1 MKKKI
6 LSLLTAFAMVFGIL
20 VAPFTTANANVS
32 VEKPGDQYYDNG
44 QVPTTKE
51 GAPQDKANA
60 TTTSKIK
67 IHKIVMSSADL
78 SNWSPEDNRTN
89 GGEITAIKQFFGAS
103 AEEVAG
109 VYFEVY
115 KEVPAGTAGAV
126 AGSDLRA
133 KHNDSDK
140 IDATKAYKLVKE
152 GLTKDN
158 GTDKGTDVFD
168 LTAELDKDGENV
180 KPTKFVIVENL
191 EKTTYTKDGKL
202 LNKNGKA
209 IPASIVLP
217 ATIMGGEVL
226 NLYPKNTDAD
236 KPEVVKDYKEQFK
249 QGNEAKND
257 ALNNLRDQET
267 INKDKSNHQIGD
279 EVTYRVETL
288 FKENTSYKTAYWND
302 NMTAGLTYKKGS
314 VKVFINGVAADQA
327 DYTLDETAENGFTVQ
342 LTKAGLKKVSDDK
355 KHLVALEYAATLN
368 EKAIVNIPESNDV
381 DFFYG
386 NDAKQGNTP
395 IPVKPVDKK
404 ITVKKEWDEGKF
416 AEGEKATFQLY
427 DASTGKAVGEKV
439 TIEKGKDTHTWEGL
453 DNEKSYKVVEIE
465 RKDGVE
471 VSYEKTADGQIKAVN
486 HIGHNQEV
494 NPKEPKLVH
503 HGKKFV
509 KISDRDNKRV
519 AGGATFVIMN
529 EAKDKYLAQKAEG
542 KVANNRQEYTE
553 VKAIYDQMVV
563 DAKTNKEITQDAIDQ
578 YYTNQVAPKYKELNT
593 KYEWITTNDPENE
606 ATVVKLTS
614 NKMGQFAIDGL
625 KDGNYN
631 LKEIK
636 APEGYAKL
644 TKEVPFTVSANSW
657 ESEGDIEFNKDTD
670 GQAKENGFALL
681 NKDGNKGSAQKVVNK
696 NLTIP
701 QTGGIGSLIFIVA
714 GLAIMTVAFVAM
726 KKRNAVNA

>member
-1 MKKKI
+1 MKHKI
-6 LSLLTAFAMVFGIL
+6 LSLLTAFAMASTIL
-20 VAPFTTANANVS
+20 VAPFTSAKADQTVT
-32 VEKPGDQYYDNG
+32 KPGDQYYDNG
-44 QVPTTKE
+44 QVPVKKE
-51 GAPQDKANA
+51 GAPEDQENA
-60 TTTSKIK
+60 TTTSTIK
-67 IHKIVMSSADL
+67 IHKIVMSSTDL
-78 SNWSPEDNRTN
+78 NNWSPEDNRTN

-126 AGSDLRA
+126 AGSELKA
-133 KHNDSDK
+133 KHNNSDK

-152 GLTKDN
+152 GLTEAN
-158 GTDKGTDVFD
+158 GTKEFD
-168 LTAELDKDGENV
+168 LSAELDKDGEKV

-209 IPASIVLP
+209 IPALIELP
-217 ATIMGGEVL
+217 ATIMGGSVL

-249 QGNEAKND
+249 QGDQASND

-267 INKDKSNHQIGD
+267 IDKDKSNHQIGD

-314 VKVFINGVAADQA
+314 VKVFINGAAAEKA

-342 LTKAGLKKVSDDK
+342 LTEAGLKKVSDDK

-404 ITVKKEWDEGKF
+404 ITVKKEWDDGKF
-416 AEGEKATFQLY
+416 ADGEEATFQLY
-427 DASTGKAVGEKV
+427 DASTGQAVGEKV
-439 TIEKGKDTHTWEGL
+439 TLKKGNDTHTWEGL
-453 DNEKSYKVVEIE
+453 DNEKSYKAVEIN

-509 KISDRDNKRV
+509 KISDRENKRV

-529 EAKDKYLAQKAEG
+529 DKKDKYLAQKSEG

-553 VKAIYDQMVV
+553 VKAIYDQMVA
-563 DAKTNKEITQDAIDQ
+563 DAKTNKEITQDSIDN
-578 YYTNQVAPKYKELNT
+578 YYKTQVEPKYKELNT
-593 KYEWITTNDPENE
+593 KYEWITTTDPENE

-614 NKMGQFAIDGL
+614 NEMGQFAIDGL
-625 KDGNYN
+625 RDGNYN

-644 TKEVPFTVSANSW
+644 TEEVPFTVSANSW
-657 ESEGDIEFNKDTD
+657 ESEGDIEFAKDKD
-670 GQAKENGFALL
+670 GRAKQNGFALL
-681 NKDGNKGSAQKVVNK
+681 NQDGNKGSAQKVVNK

-714 GLAIMTVAFVAM
+714 GLAIMTLAFVAM

>member
-1 MKKKI
+1 MKHKI
-6 LSLLTAFAMVFGIL
+6 LSLLTAFAMASTIL
-20 VAPFTTANANVS
+20 VAPFTSAKADQTVTP
-32 VEKPGDQYYDNG
+32 PGDQYFDNG
-44 QVPTTKE
+44 QKPVVKD
-51 GAPQDKANA
+51 GAPKDEANA
-60 TTTSKIK
+60 TTTSTIK
-67 IHKIVMSSADL
+67 IHKIVMSSTDL
-78 SNWSPEDNRTN
+78 NNWSPENNRTN
-89 GGEITAIKQFFGAS
+89 GGEIKEIQKFFGTS

-115 KEVPAGTAGAV
+115 KEVPAGTTGAV
-126 AGSDLRA
+126 AGTELKA
-133 KHNDSDK
+133 KHNNSDK
-140 IDATKAYKLVKE
+140 IDGTKSYKLVKE
-152 GLTKDN
+152 GLTTGS
-158 GTDKGTDVFD
+158 GTEEFD
-168 LTAELDKDGENV
+168 LSAELDKDGDNV

-209 IPASIVLP
+209 IPALIELP
-217 ATIMGGEVL
+217 ATIMGGAVL

-236 KPEVVKDYKEQFK
+236 KPEVIKDYKEEFTLENQKTDDFNHNTERT
-249 QGNEAKND
+249 Q
-257 ALNNLRDQET
+257 
-267 INKDKSNHQIGD
+267 DKIESDLKNHQIGD

-302 NMTAGLTYKKGS
+302 NMTAGLTYQKGS
-314 VKVFINGVAADQA
+314 VKVFINGAAAEKA

-342 LTKAGLKKVSDDK
+342 LTEAGLKKVSDDK

-404 ITVKKEWDEGKF
+404 ITVKKEWDNGKF
-416 AEGEKATFQLY
+416 AEGEEATFQLY
-427 DASTGKAVGEKV
+427 DASTGQAVGEKV
-439 TIEKGKDTHTWEGL
+439 TLKKGNDTHTWEGL
-453 DNEKSYKVVEIE
+453 DNEKSYKAVEIN

-509 KISDRDNKRV
+509 KISDRENKRV

-529 EAKDKYLAQKAEG
+529 EAKKEYLAQKAD
-542 KVANNRQEYTE
+542 KVAAKDRQQYTE
-553 VKAIYDQMVV
+553 VKAIYDQMVA
-563 DAKTNKEITQDAIDQ
+563 DAKVPGSTITQDDVDN
-578 YYTNQVAPKYKELNT
+578 YYKNQVEPKYKELNT
-593 KYEWITTNDPENE
+593 KYSWIQTNDPENE
-606 ATVVKLTS
+606 PTVVKLTS
-614 NKMGQFAIDGL
+614 NEKGQFAIDGL

-644 TKEVPFTVSANSW
+644 TEEVPFKVSANSW
-657 ESEGDIEFNKDTD
+657 ESEGDIEFAKDKD
-670 GQAKENGFALL
+670 GQAKVNGFALL
-681 NKDGNKGSAQKVVNK
+681 NQDGNKGSAQKVVNK

>member
-1 MKKKI
+1 MKHKI
-6 LSLLTAFAMVFGIL
+6 LSLLTAFAMASTIL
-20 VAPFTTANANVS
+20 VAPFTSAKADQTVTP
-32 VEKPGDQYYDNG
+32 PGDQYYDNG
-44 QVPTTKE
+44 QKPVVKE
-51 GAPQDKANA
+51 GAPEDQENA
-60 TTTSKIK
+60 TTTSTIK
-67 IHKIVMSSADL
+67 IHKIVMSSTDL
-78 SNWSPEDNRTN
+78 NNWSPENNRTN
-89 GGEITAIKQFFGAS
+89 GGKITAIKQFFGAS

-126 AGSDLRA
+126 AGADLKA
-133 KHNDSDK
+133 KHNNSDK

-152 GLTKDN
+152 GLTKAD
-158 GTDKGTDVFD
+158 GTEDFD
-168 LTAELDKDGENV
+168 LSAELDKDGENV

-209 IPASIVLP
+209 IPALIELP
-217 ATIMGGEVL
+217 ATIMGGAVL

-249 QGNEAKND
+249 QGDQASND

-267 INKDKSNHQIGD
+267 IDKDKSNHQIGD

-314 VKVFINGVAADQA
+314 VKVFIDGQVATDKV

-342 LTKAGLKKVSDDK
+342 LTEAGLKKVSDDK

-404 ITVKKEWDEGKF
+404 ITVKKEWDNGKF
-416 AEGEKATFQLY
+416 AEDEEATFQLY
-427 DASTGKAVGEKV
+427 DASTGQAVGEKV
-439 TIEKGKDTHTWEGL
+439 TLKKGNDTHTWEGL
-453 DNEKSYKVVEIE
+453 DNEKSYKAVEIN

-509 KISDRDNKRV
+509 KISDRENKRV

-529 EAKDKYLAQKAEG
+529 ENKDKYLAQKSEG

-553 VKAIYDQMVV
+553 VKAIYDQMVA

-578 YYTNQVAPKYKELNT
+578 YYTTQVAPKYKELNT
-593 KYEWITTNDPENE
+593 KYEWITTTDPANE

-614 NKMGQFAIDGL
+614 NEKGQFAIDGL

-644 TKEVPFTVSANSW
+644 TEEVPFTVSANSW
-657 ESEGDIEFNKDTD
+657 ESEGDIEFAKDKD
-670 GQAKENGFALL
+670 GQAKQNGFALL
-681 NKDGNKGSAQKVVNK
+681 NQDGNKGSAQKVVNK

-714 GLAIMTVAFVAM
+714 GLAIMTFAFVAY
-726 KKRNAVNA
+726 KKSQVKEA

>member
-1 MKKKI
+1 MKHKI
-6 LSLLTAFAMVFGIL
+6 LSLLTAFAMASTIL
-20 VAPFTTANANVS
+20 VAPFTSAKADQTVT
-32 VEKPGDQYYDNG
+32 KPGDQYYDNG
-44 QVPTTKE
+44 QVPVKKE
-51 GAPQDKANA
+51 GAPEDQANA
-60 TTTSKIK
+60 TTTSTIK
-67 IHKIVMSSADL
+67 IHKIVMSSTDL
-78 SNWSPEDNRTN
+78 NIWSPEDNRTN

-126 AGSDLRA
+126 AGSELKT
-133 KHNDSDK
+133 KHNNSDK

-152 GLTKDN
+152 GLTEAN
-158 GTDKGTDVFD
+158 GTKEFD
-168 LTAELDKDGENV
+168 LSAELDKDGEKV

-209 IPASIVLP
+209 IPALIELP
-217 ATIMGGEVL
+217 ATIMGGAVL

-249 QGNEAKND
+249 QGDQASTE

-267 INKDKSNHQIGD
+267 IDKDKSNHQIGD

-314 VKVFINGVAADQA
+314 VKVFINGTAAEKA

-404 ITVKKEWDEGKF
+404 ITVNKQWDEGKF
-416 AEGEKATFQLY
+416 ADGEEATFQLY
-427 DASTGKAVGEKV
+427 DASTGQAVGEKV
-439 TIEKGKDTHTWEGL
+439 TIKKGNDTHTWEGL
-453 DNEKSYKVVEIE
+453 DNEKSYKAVEIN

-509 KISDRDNKRV
+509 KISDRENKRV

-529 EAKDKYLAQKAEG
+529 EAKDKYLAQKSEG

-553 VKAIYDQMVV
+553 VKAIYDQMVA

-578 YYTNQVAPKYKELNT
+578 YYTTQVAPKYKELNT
-593 KYEWITTNDPENE
+593 KYEWITTTDPANE
-606 ATVVKLTS
+606 DTVVKLTS
-614 NKMGQFAIDGL
+614 NEKGQFAIDGL

-644 TKEVPFTVSANSW
+644 TEEVPFTVSANSW
-657 ESEGDIEFNKDTD
+657 DSEGDIEFAKDKD
-670 GQAKENGFALL
+670 GQAKQNGFALL
-681 NKDGNKGSAQKVVNK
+681 NQDGNKGSAQKVVNK

-726 KKRNAVNA
+726 RKRNAVNA

>member
-1 MKKKI
+1 MKHKI
-6 LSLLTAFAMVFGIL
+6 LSLLTAFAMASTIL
-20 VAPFTTANANVS
+20 VAPFTSAKADQTVT
-32 VEKPGDQYYDNG
+32 KPGDQYYDNG
-44 QVPTTKE
+44 QVPVKKE
-51 GAPQDKANA
+51 GAPEDQANA
-60 TTTSKIK
+60 TTTSTIK
-67 IHKIVMSSADL
+67 IHKIVMSSTDL
-78 SNWSPEDNRTN
+78 NNWSPEDNRTN

-126 AGSDLRA
+126 AGSELKA
-133 KHNDSDK
+133 KHNNSDK

-152 GLTKDN
+152 GLTEAN
-158 GTDKGTDVFD
+158 GTKEFD
-168 LTAELDKDGENV
+168 LSAELDKDGEKV

-209 IPASIVLP
+209 IPALIELP
-217 ATIMGGEVL
+217 ATIMGGAVL

-249 QGNEAKND
+249 QGDQASND
-257 ALNNLRDQET
+257 ALNNLRNQET
-267 INKDKSNHQIGD
+267 IDKDKSNHQIGD

-314 VKVFINGVAADQA
+314 VKVFINGTAAEKA

-342 LTKAGLKKVSDDK
+342 LTEAGLKKVSDDK

-404 ITVKKEWDEGKF
+404 ITVKKEWDDGKF
-416 AEGEKATFQLY
+416 ADGEEATFQLY
-427 DASTGKAVGEKV
+427 DASNGQAVGEKV
-439 TIEKGKDTHTWEGL
+439 TLKKGNDTHTWEGL
-453 DNEKSYKVVEIE
+453 DNEKSYKAVEIN

-509 KISDRDNKRV
+509 KISDRENKRV

-529 EAKDKYLAQKAEG
+529 ENKDKYLAQKSED

-553 VKAIYDQMVV
+553 VKAIYDQMVA

-578 YYTNQVAPKYKELNT
+578 YYTTQVAPKYKELNT
-593 KYEWITTNDPENE
+593 KYEWITTTDPANE

-614 NKMGQFAIDGL
+614 NEKGQFAIDGL

-644 TKEVPFTVSANSW
+644 TEEVPFTVSANSW
-657 ESEGDIEFNKDTD
+657 ESEGDIEFAKDKD
-670 GQAKENGFALL
+670 GQAKQNGFALL
-681 NKDGNKGSAQKVVNK
+681 NQDGNKGSAQKVVNK

-714 GLAIMTVAFVAM
+714 GLAIMTVAFVAY
-726 KKRNAVNA
+726 KKSQVKEA

>member
-1 MKKKI
+1 MKHKI
-6 LSLLTAFAMVFGIL
+6 LSLLTAFAMASTIL
-20 VAPFTTANANVS
+20 VAPFTSAKADQTVT
-32 VEKPGDQYYDNG
+32 KPGDQYYDNG
-44 QVPTTKE
+44 QVPVKKE
-51 GAPQDKANA
+51 GAPEDQANA
-60 TTTSKIK
+60 TTTSTIK
-67 IHKIVMSSADL
+67 IHKIVMSSTDL
-78 SNWSPEDNRTN
+78 NNWSPEDNRTN

-126 AGSDLRA
+126 AGSELKA
-133 KHNDSDK
+133 KHNNSDK

-152 GLTKDN
+152 GLTEAN
-158 GTDKGTDVFD
+158 GTKEFD
-168 LTAELDKDGENV
+168 LSAELDKDGEKV

-209 IPASIVLP
+209 IPALIELP
-217 ATIMGGEVL
+217 ATIMGGAVL

-249 QGNEAKND
+249 QGDQASND

-267 INKDKSNHQIGD
+267 IDKDKSNHQIGD

-314 VKVFINGVAADQA
+314 VKVFINGAAAEKA

-342 LTKAGLKKVSDDK
+342 LTEAGLKKVSDDK

-404 ITVKKEWDEGKF
+404 ITVKKEWDDGKF
-416 AEGEKATFQLY
+416 ADGEEATFQLY
-427 DASTGKAVGEKV
+427 DASTGQAVGEKV
-439 TIEKGKDTHTWEGL
+439 TIKKGNDTHTWEGL
-453 DNEKSYKVVEIE
+453 DNEKSYKAVEIN

-509 KISDRDNKRV
+509 KISDRENKRV
-519 AGGATFVIMN
+519 AGSATFVIMN
-529 EAKDKYLAQKAEG
+529 EGKTEYLAQKAEG

-553 VKAIYDQMVV
+553 AKAIYDQMVA
-563 DAKTNKEITQDAIDQ
+563 DAKTNKEITQDSIDD
-578 YYTNQVAPKYKELNT
+578 YYKTQVEPKYKELNT
-593 KYEWITTNDPENE
+593 KYEWIKTTDPENE

-614 NKMGQFAIDGL
+614 NEMGQFAIDGL
-625 KDGNYN
+625 RDGNYN

-644 TKEVPFTVSANSW
+644 TEEVPFTVSANSW
-657 ESEGDIEFNKDTD
+657 ESEGDIEFAKDKD
-670 GQAKENGFALL
+670 GRAKQNGFALL
-681 NKDGNKGSAQKVVNK
+681 NQDGNKGSAQKVVNK

-726 KKRNAVNA
+726 RKRNAVNA

>member
-1 MKKKI
+1 MKHKI
-6 LSLLTAFAMVFGIL
+6 LSLLTAFAMASTIL
-20 VAPFTTANANVS
+20 VAPFTSAKADQTVTP
-32 VEKPGDQYYDNG
+32 PGDQYYDNG
-44 QVPTTKE
+44 QKPVVKE
-51 GAPQDKANA
+51 GAPEDQENA
-60 TTTSKIK
+60 TTTSTIK
-67 IHKIVMSSADL
+67 IHKIVMSSNDL
-78 SNWSPEDNRTN
+78 NNWSPENNRTN
-89 GGEITAIKQFFGAS
+89 GGKITAIKQFFGAS

-126 AGSDLRA
+126 AGADLKA
-133 KHNDSDK
+133 KHNNSDK

-152 GLTKDN
+152 GLTKAD
-158 GTDKGTDVFD
+158 GTEDFD
-168 LTAELDKDGENV
+168 LSAELDKDGENV

-209 IPASIVLP
+209 IPALIELP
-217 ATIMGGEVL
+217 ATIMGGAVL

-249 QGNEAKND
+249 QGDQASTE

-267 INKDKSNHQIGD
+267 IDKDKSNHQIGD

-314 VKVFINGVAADQA
+314 VKVFINGAEAEKA

-342 LTKAGLKKVSDDK
+342 LTEAGLKKVSDDK
-355 KHLVALEYAATLN
+355 KHLVALEYAAILN

-404 ITVKKEWDEGKF
+404 ITVKKEWDDGKF
-416 AEGEKATFQLY
+416 AEGEEATFQLY
-427 DASTGKAVGEKV
+427 DASTGQAVGEKV
-439 TIEKGKDTHTWEGL
+439 TLKKGNDTHTWEGL
-453 DNEKSYKVVEIE
+453 DNEKSYKAVEIN

-509 KISDRDNKRV
+509 KISDRENKRV
-519 AGGATFVIMN
+519 AGGAKFVIMN
-529 EAKDKYLAQKAEG
+529 EAKNEYLAQKAD
-542 KVANNRQEYTE
+542 KVAAKDRQEYTE
-553 VKAIYDQMVV
+553 VKAIYDQMVA
-563 DAKTNKEITQDAIDQ
+563 DAKVQGSTITQDDVDN
-578 YYTNQVAPKYKELNT
+578 YYKNQVEPKYKELNT
-593 KYEWITTNDPENE
+593 KYSWIKTNDPENE
-606 ATVVKLTS
+606 PTVVKLTS
-614 NKMGQFAIDGL
+614 NEKGQFAIDGL

-657 ESEGDIEFNKDTD
+657 ESEGDIEFAKDKD
-670 GQAKENGFALL
+670 GQAKQNGFALL
-681 NKDGNKGSAQKVVNK
+681 NQDGNKGSAQKVVNK

>member
-6 LSLLTAFAMVFGIL
+6 LSFLTAFAMVFGIL
-20 VAPFTTANANVS
+20 VAPFTTAKADQTVT
-32 VEKPGDQYYDNG
+32 KPGDQYYDNG
-44 QVPTTKE
+44 QVPTKKE
-51 GAPQDKANA
+51 GAPADKENA
-60 TTTSKIK
+60 TTTSTIK
-67 IHKIVMSSADL
+67 IHKIVMNSTDL
-78 SNWSPEDNRTN
+78 SNWSEEDNRTN
-89 GGEITAIKQFFGAS
+89 GGEITAIKQFFGNS
-103 AEEVAG
+103 AEEVDG

-115 KEVPAGTAGAV
+115 KEVAAGTAGAV
-126 AGSDLRA
+126 AGSELRS

-140 IDATKAYKLVKE
+140 IKTDKAYKLVKE
-152 GLTKDN
+152 GLTKTN
-158 GTDKGTDVFD
+158 GTDEFD
-168 LTAELDKDGENV
+168 LSSEIDKDGDKE
-180 KPTKFVIVENL
+180 KPTTFVIVENL

-209 IPASIVLP
+209 IPASITLP
-217 ATIMGGEVL
+217 ATIMGGNVL

-236 KPEVVKDYKEQFK
+236 KPEVIKDYKEEFTLDNQKTDDFNHNTERT
-249 QGNEAKND
+249 Q
-257 ALNNLRDQET
+257 
-267 INKDKSNHQIGD
+267 DKIESDLKNHQIGD

-404 ITVKKEWDEGKF
+404 ITVKKEWDDGKF

>member
-1 MKKKI
+1 MKHKI
-6 LSLLTAFAMVFGIL
+6 LSLLTAFAMASTIL
-20 VAPFTTANANVS
+20 VAPFTSAKADQTVT
-32 VEKPGDQYYDNG
+32 KPGDQYYDNG
-44 QVPTTKE
+44 QVPTKKE
-51 GAPQDKANA
+51 GAPADQENA
-60 TTTSKIK
+60 TTTSTIK
-67 IHKIVMSSADL
+67 IHKIVMSSTDL
-78 SNWSPEDNRTN
+78 NNWSPEDNRTN

-115 KEVPAGTAGAV
+115 KEVAAGTAGAV
-126 AGSDLRA
+126 AGSELKA
-133 KHNDSDK
+133 KHNNSDK

-152 GLTKDN
+152 GLTEAN
-158 GTDKGTDVFD
+158 GTQEFD
-168 LTAELDKDGENV
+168 LTAELDKDGEKV

-217 ATIMGGEVL
+217 ATIMGGNVL

-236 KPEVVKDYKEQFK
+236 KPEVVKDYKKEFK
-249 QGNEAKND
+249 EGDEASTE
-257 ALNNLRDQET
+257 ALNNKRDQET
-267 INKDKSNHQIGD
+267 IDKDKSNHQIGD

-314 VKVFINGVAADQA
+314 VNVFINGQAAEKA

-342 LTKAGLKKVSDDK
+342 LTEAGLKKVSDDK

-404 ITVKKEWDEGKF
+404 ITVKKEWDDGKF
-416 AEGEKATFQLY
+416 ADGEEATFQLY
-427 DASTGKAVGEKV
+427 DASTGQAVGEKV
-439 TIEKGKDTHTWEGL
+439 TIKKGNDTHTWEGL
-453 DNEKSYKVVEIE
+453 DNEKSYKAVEIN

-509 KISDRDNKRV
+509 KISDRENKRV

-529 EAKDKYLAQKAEG
+529 EGKTEYLAQKAEG

-553 VKAIYDQMVV
+553 AKAIYDQMVA
-563 DAKTNKEITQDAIDQ
+563 DAKTNKEITQDSIDN
-578 YYTNQVAPKYKELNT
+578 YYKTQVEPKYKELNT
-593 KYEWITTNDPENE
+593 KYEWIKTTDPANE

-614 NKMGQFAIDGL
+614 NEKGQFAIDGL
-625 KDGNYN
+625 RDGNYN

-644 TKEVPFTVSANSW
+644 TEEVPFTVSANSW
-657 ESEGDIEFNKDTD
+657 ESEGDIEFAKDKD
-670 GQAKENGFALL
+670 GQAKVNGFALL
-681 NKDGNKGSAQKVVNK
+681 NQDGNKGSAQKVVNK

-714 GLAIMTVAFVAM
+714 GLAIMTFAFVAY
-726 KKRNAVNA
+726 KKSQVKEA

>member
-1 MKKKI
+1 MKHKI
-6 LSLLTAFAMVFGIL
+6 LSLLTAFAMASTIL
-20 VAPFTTANANVS
+20 VAPFTSAKADQTVT
-32 VEKPGDQYYDNG
+32 KPGDQYYDNG
-44 QVPTTKE
+44 QVPTKKE
-51 GAPQDKANA
+51 GAPTDQENA
-60 TTTSKIK
+60 TTTSTIK
-67 IHKIVMSSADL
+67 IHKIVMSSTDL
-78 SNWSPEDNRTN
+78 NNWSPEDNRTN

-126 AGSDLRA
+126 AGSELKA
-133 KHNDSDK
+133 KHNNSDK

-152 GLTKDN
+152 GLTEAN
-158 GTDKGTDVFD
+158 GTQEFD
-168 LTAELDKDGENV
+168 LSAELDKDGEKV

-217 ATIMGGEVL
+217 ATIMGGDVL

-249 QGNEAKND
+249 EGDQASND

-267 INKDKSNHQIGD
+267 IDKDKSNHQIGD

-314 VKVFINGVAADQA
+314 VKVYINGQAAEKA

-342 LTKAGLKKVSDDK
+342 LTEAGLKKVSDDQ

-404 ITVKKEWDEGKF
+404 ITVKKEWDDGKF
-416 AEGEKATFQLY
+416 ADGEEATFQLY
-427 DASTGKAVGEKV
+427 DASTGQAVGEKV
-439 TIEKGKDTHTWEGL
+439 TIKKGNDTHTWEGL
-453 DNEKSYKVVEIE
+453 DNEKSYKAVEIN

-509 KISDRDNKRV
+509 KISDRENKRV

-529 EAKDKYLAQKAEG
+529 EAKDKYLAQKAED

-563 DAKTNKEITQDAIDQ
+563 DAKTNKEITQNIIDD
-578 YYTNQVAPKYKELNT
+578 YYTTQVAPKYKELNT
-593 KYEWITTNDPENE
+593 KYEWITTADPENE

-614 NKMGQFAIDGL
+614 NEKGQFAIDGL
-625 KDGNYN
+625 RDGNYN

-644 TKEVPFTVSANSW
+644 TEEVPFTVSANSW
-657 ESEGDIEFNKDTD
+657 DSEGDIEFAKDKD
-670 GQAKENGFALL
+670 GQAKQNGFALL
-681 NKDGNKGSAQKVVNK
+681 NQDGNKGSAQKVVNK

-714 GLAIMTVAFVAM
+714 GLAIMTFAFVAY
-726 KKRNAVNA
+726 KKSQVKEA

>member
-1 MKKKI
+1 MKHKI
-6 LSLLTAFAMVFGIL
+6 LSLLTAFAMASTIL
-20 VAPFTTANANVS
+20 VAPFTSAKADQT

-44 QVPTTKE
+44 QVPTKKE
-51 GAPQDKANA
+51 GAPADQENA
-60 TTTSKIK
+60 TTTSTIK
-67 IHKIVMSSADL
+67 IHKIVMSSTDL
-78 SNWSPEDNRTN
+78 NNWSPEDNRTN

-126 AGSDLRA
+126 AGSELKA
-133 KHNDSDK
+133 KHNNSDK

-152 GLTKDN
+152 GLTEAN
-158 GTDKGTDVFD
+158 GTQEFD
-168 LTAELDKDGENV
+168 LTAELDKDGEKV

-217 ATIMGGEVL
+217 ATIMGGDVL

-249 QGNEAKND
+249 QGDQASND

-267 INKDKSNHQIGD
+267 IDKDKSNHQIGD

-314 VKVFINGVAADQA
+314 VKVFINGQAAEKA

-342 LTKAGLKKVSDDK
+342 LTEAGLKKVSDDK

-404 ITVKKEWDEGKF
+404 ITVKKEWDDGKF
-416 AEGEKATFQLY
+416 ADGEEATFQLY
-427 DASTGKAVGEKV
+427 DASTGQAVGEKV
-439 TIEKGKDTHTWEGL
+439 TIKKGNDTHTWEGL
-453 DNEKSYKVVEIE
+453 DNEKSYKAVEIN

-509 KISDRDNKRV
+509 KISDRENKRV

-529 EAKDKYLAQKAEG
+529 ETKDKYLAQKAEG

-563 DAKTNKEITQDAIDQ
+563 DAKTNKEITQDIIDN
-578 YYTNQVAPKYKELNT
+578 YYNTQVAPKYKELNT
-593 KYEWITTNDPENE
+593 KYEWIATADPENE

-614 NKMGQFAIDGL
+614 NEKGQFAIDGL
-625 KDGNYN
+625 RDGNYN

-644 TKEVPFTVSANSW
+644 TEEVPFTVSANSW
-657 ESEGDIEFNKDTD
+657 DSEGDIEFAKDKD
-670 GQAKENGFALL
+670 GQAKQNGFALL
-681 NKDGNKGSAQKVVNK
+681 NQDGNKGSAQKVVNK

-726 KKRNAVNA
+726 KRRNAVNA